1 MRVRTL
7 RALMSRALVP
17 IFNYDAVVIVYI
29 GCSSYKHHRVR
40 RLSFFGSPART
51 GFERGE
57 RVMPFQVAGIRE
69 NFG

>member
-1 MRVRTL
+1 MI
-7 RALMSRALVP
+7 RALVS

-29 GCSSYKHHRVR
+29 GCSCYNHHHVR
-40 RLSFFGSPART
+40 RLSFFGSPVRT